1 MQHWYSEWHA
11 ARIHAALEVALGAAA
26 TSARCPPR
34 LSRALTYA
42 VFPGGGRLRP
52 QLCLAV
58 ADMCGDPD
66 PALADAMAI
75 AIELVHCA
83 SLAHDD
89 MPCFDDAA
97 TRRGRPSVHRAFG
110 EPTALLVGDALI
122 VLAFETLARA
132 AHDESSAFAALRLT
146 RVLAAAT
153 GAERGIVAGQAW
165 ELEPDALLAV
175 YHHAK
180 TASLFEAATIGG
192 AIACGAADDAA
203 WARFGRALGGAYQVI
218 DDIVDATGEE
228 SVAGKPVGR
237 DAALDRPSAVREL
250 GLEGARSRAREKLE
264 EAMECLPSGP
274 AGDRVRAWVR
284 GAVDPRI
291 LRSVAA

>member
-1 MQHWYSEWHA
+1 MG
-11 ARIHAALEVALGAAA
+11 V
-26 TSARCPPR
+26 
-34 LSRALTYA
+34 
-42 VFPGGGRLRP
+42 
-52 QLCLAV
+52 
-58 ADMCGDPD
+58 
-66 PALADAMAI
+66 

-83 SLAHDD
+83 SLVHDD

-132 AHDESSAFAALRLT
+132 ADGESSAMRALRLT

-165 ELEPDALLAV
+165 ELEPKASLAV
-175 YHHAK
+175 YHQAK
-180 TASLFEAATIGG
+180 TASLFEAATRGG
-192 AIACGAADDAA
+192 AIAAGAGDDAA
-203 WARFGRALGGAYQVI
+203 WASFGHALGAAYQVI
-218 DDIVDATGEE
+218 DDIVDATGDEGA
-228 SVAGKPVGR
+228 AGKPVGR

-250 GLEGARSRAREKLE
+250 GLDGARLRAREQLE
-264 EAMECLPSGP
+264 QAMECLPATAS
-274 AGDRVRAWVR
+274 GDRVRAWVR
-284 GAVDPRI
+284 GAVDPSL